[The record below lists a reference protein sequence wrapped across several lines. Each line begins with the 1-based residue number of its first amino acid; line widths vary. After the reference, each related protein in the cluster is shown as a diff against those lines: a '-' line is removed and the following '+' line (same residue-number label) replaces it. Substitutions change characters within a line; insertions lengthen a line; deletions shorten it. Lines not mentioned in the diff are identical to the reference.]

1 VSSNAIIRRLEALER
16 AIIARPPTLIF
27 VWTKSL
33 AERIGPLVPQ
43 GRNIRLVCWKM
54 EDADGSFEAE
64 LRETNRQEAE
74 RLDALLRG
82 EFADRYP
89 GVTPDGL
96 SLTEMAL
103 GQGVHGFRHRS
114 D

>member
-43 GRNIRLVCWKM
+43 GRNIRLVCM
-54 EDADGSFEAE
+54 PSVPGGEDAFEAE
-64 LRETNRQEAE
+64 LRETNPQEAE

-82 EFADRYP
+82 EFPAERYP
-89 GVTPDGL
+89 TVTPTDN
-96 SLTEMAL
+96 AL
-103 GQGVHGFRHRS
+103 E
-114 D
+114 